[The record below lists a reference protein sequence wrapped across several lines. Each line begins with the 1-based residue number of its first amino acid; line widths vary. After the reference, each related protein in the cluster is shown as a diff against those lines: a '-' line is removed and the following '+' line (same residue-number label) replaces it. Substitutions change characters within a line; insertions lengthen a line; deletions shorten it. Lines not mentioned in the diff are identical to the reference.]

1 MNRKPRSSCIDRT
14 AIARAFAVCL
24 AAIYF
29 PSTGI
34 AEDLFHSTPLTP
46 KDEYTS
52 HIEGPAVNAAGD
64 LFVANIKI
72 PGAGDKGGGIGRMK
86 NGTTTSELFAPPLPN
101 NGVGNGIR
109 FDLAGRMYVADFPN
123 HIIHVFEPG
132 STTAQTYFSATPNDG
147 QPAFNQPNDLAIA
160 RDGTLYASD
169 PKGDGTGRIWK
180 ITKDASGKV
189 TGKIM
194 TTVASPPRKQGKTNG
209 LDLSPDNK
217 TLYVSESR
225 FAPHGVLKA
234 KAAVYAYRIDG
245 LKLADERKLVEFP
258 QKDVDGLRVDTDGR
272 IFVARPEA
280 GEVAIIV
287 PPGSAGVAHAPIK
300 TTGGLAPTNLTF
312 GGADGR
318 DVFVTQA
325 DKNNILIERFRTDRP
340 GREPCLRTPAPPD
353 CRPIAQ

>member
-14 AIARAFAVCL
+14 AIADTVAICCL

-29 PSTGI
+29 PSTGF
-34 AEDLFHSTPLTP
+34 AEELFVSKPLTP

-64 LFVANIKI
+64 LFVVNIKI

-109 FDLAGRMYVADFPN
+109 FDLEGRMYVADFPN
-123 HIIHVFEPG
+123 HVIHVFEAG
-132 STTAQTYFSATPNDG
+132 STTPKPYFATA
-147 QPAFNQPNDLAIA
+147 AFNQPNDLAIA
-160 RDGTLYASD
+160 RDGTIYASD

-180 ITKDASGKV
+180 ITKASDGTV

-194 TTVASPPRKQGKTNG
+194 TPTGPRRQGKTNG

-225 FAPHGVLKA
+225 FASHGVLKA

-245 LKLADERKLVEFP
+245 LKLADERKLIEFP

-272 IFVARPEA
+272 IFVARPDA

-287 PPGSAGVAHAPIK
+287 PPGSPGAAHAPVK
-300 TTGGLAPTNLTF
+300 TTGLAPTNLTF

-340 GREPCLRTPAPPD
+340 GREPCLQTPAPAD
-353 CRPIAQ
+353 CRAIAP

>member
-1 MNRKPRSSCIDRT
+1 MAR
-14 AIARAFAVCL
+14 IARRRAVAGICLL
-24 AAIYF
+24 AAA
-29 PSTGI
+29 SDGGI
-34 AEDLFHSTPLTP
+34 AAAAGEELFVSKPLTL

-64 LFVANIKI
+64 LFVVNIKI

-86 NGTTTSELFAPPLPN
+86 NGTTTSERCATLPN

-109 FDLAGRMYVADFPN
+109 FDLAGRMYVADVQN
-123 HIIHVFEPG
+123 HIIHIFEPG
-132 STTAQTYFSATPNDG
+132 CTNLRTYFPASPNDG

-169 PKGDGTGRIWK
+169 PKKDGTGRIWK
-180 ITKDASGKV
+180 ITRDAGGKV

-245 LKLADERKLVEFP
+245 LKLADERQLMEFP

-272 IFVARPEA
+272 IFVARPDA
-280 GEVAIIV
+280 GEIAIIV
-287 PPGSAGVAHAPIK
+287 PPGSPGAAHAPVK

-325 DKNNILIERFRTDRP
+325 DPNNILIERFRTDRP
-340 GREPCLRTPAPPD
+340 GREPCLLTPQPPD